1 MSDQPLL
8 TYRVATSP
16 APLQAGTKGTN
27 SQGRITITV
36 TAGAQDT
43 YCDWIQI
50 AVPGDAKSGGAYFTD
65 DPKPVFSSD
74 GTWSTG
80 SLVQVS
86 AKHLGLAGDALYYR
100 AIFHNQGDDSEPFDG
115 TLHLGVSGELV
126 DSTGTL
132 DLHITEHS
140 DTSSDPDDF
149 ASRRRSVPLTVTEP
163 VFYLNA
169 FLARDDDSATVPKTK
184 FSSDATPYLSWESNG
199 SYYRVFDGDSD
210 DPVYEGP
217 NTFCTLPPGSLAMD
231 TTFTLEASMSPE
243 DAGSGFG
250 TIHQYAVLTLTVK
263 DPTLDALTVEG
274 GIAGR
279 SALEISGSASVGSS
293 LTVRSSADVG
303 SSLTVAG
310 DTYARSSLT
319 VNGSL
324 NAESG
329 LRAEGSAQ
337 FNGDLRVDS
346 ALDAYGTLNAHDTL
360 NAYGQ
365 VNAISDSHYVRIRE
379 LRGPMYQNLSINSN
393 TELIESC
400 NLNVT
405 GDLKIKGY
413 GVLSDQDTVGLN
425 NTHYGGYLYASTY
438 EHDGDRRIPYVWVPG
453 DRVVE
458 SHWRITRD

>member
-8 TYRVATSP
+8 TYRIATSP
-16 APLQAGTKGTN
+16 APLQAGTSGTN

-36 TAGAQDT
+36 TKGAEDT

-50 AVPGDAKSGGAYFTD
+50 AVPGDAKSGGAYFTG

-74 GTWSTG
+74 GDWSTG

-86 AKHLGLAGDALYYR
+86 AQHLGLAGDALYYR

-115 TLHLGVSGELV
+115 TLHLGISGELV

-149 ASRRRSVPLTVTEP
+149 TPHRRTVPLTVTEP

-184 FSSDATPYLSWESNG
+184 FSSSATPYLSWESNG
-199 SYYRVFDGDSD
+199 SRYRLFDGESD
-210 DPVYEGP
+210 KPVYEGP

-243 DAGSGFG
+243 DVGSGFS

-274 GIAGR
+274 GISGR
-279 SALEISGSASVGSS
+279 SALEISGDASVGNS
-293 LTVRSSADVG
+293 LTVGTSAEVG
-303 SSLTVAG
+303 RGLTVGGDISALASLTVDG
-310 DTYARSSLT
+310 SLT
-319 VNGSL
+319 
-324 NAESG
+324 AESG
-329 LRAEGSAQ
+329 LYSGGSAQ
-337 FNGDLRVDS
+337 INGDLTVDS
-346 ALDAYGTLNAHDTL
+346 TLNA
-360 NAYGQ
+360 NGQ
-365 VNAISDSHYVRIRE
+365 VNAVSDSHYVRIRE
-379 LRGPMYQNLSINSN
+379 LRGPYGVQLSINSN
-393 TELIESC
+393 TELIERC
-400 NLNVT
+400 DLNVT
-405 GDLKIKGY
+405 GDIKIKNY
-413 GVLSDQDTVGLN
+413 GVLSDQDTIGLN